1 MQLSKQEWNRI
12 FSAPLFQEAD
22 KKTVIRTLE
31 EHGCFARCFCD
42 GEVLMSPEEEQKR
55 IGILLKGSA
64 LVTTPDPSKETLLR
78 FLEPEEP
85 FGIANLFLD
94 APFVS
99 VIRAH
104 GTCKAF
110 FITKEAVCALLEQD
124 RGFLYGYLSFLSGR
138 ICYLNRK
145 IGYLTAGNAERRL
158 ALYLASYQADLF
170 TLKTSISAL
179 SELLDV
185 GRASL
190 YRAFDKICEDGLIEK
205 EGRKIRIQNR
215 EALLQA
221 YL

>member
-1 MQLSKQEWNRI
+1 MALSKTEWKRI
-12 FSAPLFQEAD
+12 LASPLFRGVDSRKA
-22 KKTVIRTLE
+22 VRILE
-31 EHGCFARCFCD
+31 EHDCFASCFSD
-42 GEVLMSPEEEQKR
+42 GEILMSPEERQKR
-55 IGILLKGSA
+55 IGILLKGTA

-138 ICYLNRK
+138 ICYLNQK

-158 ALYLASYQADLF
+158 ALYLASYSTDRF

-205 EGRKIRIQNR
+205 EGRGIHILDR